1 MVMALS
7 LFYLEG
13 SLTLVAGYEDG
24 VAIVSQLG
32 AQQQHGWSVKYHAKC
47 HSQPILS
54 LDVAPS
60 RDFFLSSSAD
70 AGIAKHPLPRRKR
83 SLAKPAVSG
92 EHEGGG
98 EGGLADSGPEP
109 VGRGGGGGR
118 ATAKESLLSAA
129 SAEDLD
135 QDQGFPTVASPPQT
149 ADAGVEGAEP
159 IKVVNTKH
167 SGQQSLRIRSDG
179 RIFATAGWDSKVRVY
194 STKTLKEVAVLKW
207 HQAGCYAAAFAEVDL
222 AKGHESIAHSSGEEV
237 AAGSDVNAK
246 DTSSSLVPRLVE
258 LTVRDKRIR
267 QAKTAH
273 WLVAGSKDGK
283 VSLWDIF

>member
-32 AQQQHGWSVKYHAKC
+32 AQQQQQHGWSVKYRAKC

-70 AGIAKHPLPRRKR
+70 AGIAKHALPRRKR
-83 SLAKPAVSG
+83 SLAKKPAVSG

-98 EGGLADSGPEP
+98 EGGLAD
-109 VGRGGGGGR
+109 GGGR

-135 QDQGFPTVASPPQT
+135 QDQGFPTVTSSPQT
-149 ADAGVEGAEP
+149 ANAAVEGAEP

-207 HQAGCYAAAFAEVDL
+207 HQAGCYAAAFAEVDP
-222 AKGHESIAHSSGEEV
+222 AKRRESIANGSEEEV
-237 AAGSDVNAK
+237 AAGSDDVNAK

-267 QAKTAH
+267 QTKTAH